1 MYKVSNNRS
10 NCPVSSVLDLMGDC
24 WSSLIVRDLFMQRT
38 TFSDFLAAPEKI
50 FSNIQ
55 TDRLQKLKGYQ
66 IIDYTHDPKNR
77 KIKKY
82 FLTDVGIDLYPI
94 ICEMSSWSKKHLDM
108 EFHSLSLTWFMENEN
123 NTLDQI
129 IENDTQSYIAFRKK
143 IKKSLVG

>member
-50 FSNIQ
+50 SSNIL

-66 IIDYTHDPKNR
+66 IIDYTLDPKNR

-82 FLTDVGIDLYPI
+82 FLTDMGIDLYPI
-94 ICEMSSWSKKHLDM
+94 ICEMSYWSKKHLDM
-108 EFHSLSLTWFMENEN
+108 EFHPLSVTWFAENEN
-123 NTLDQI
+123 KSMDQI

>member
-82 FLTDVGIDLYPI
+82 FLPMWGLIYTR
-94 ICEMSSWSKKHLDM
+94 SSAKCLLGVKNTWTWNFTLFRLLGLWKMKTIPWTKSSKTVPKVILRL
-108 EFHSLSLTWFMENEN
+108 E
-123 NTLDQI
+123 
-129 IENDTQSYIAFRKK
+129 KK
-143 IKKSLVG
+143 